1 MESPNAMGQASAK
14 GHEPA
19 KKRGFSYRRH
29 ILATGM
35 FVVLVGVGCV
45 GIWLSWY
52 VAGRQMLI
60 GFLGIMA
67 INGLLA
73 LLTLLFIVHALFML
87 FAKPRSLK
95 HAALRLFFV
104 VIPPITFLLGFYI
117 SGVLGQPAFLLG
129 FERWV
134 VKNVDTEAIQ
144 GWLAAKGQKYVSNTY
159 HPQKVPAEFPKY
171 LVDFDP
177 SWITIGAEREGE
189 VTADFHWGSALAGH
203 WDIVVGPPTMPMP
216 KSSRMDLGNGYGQ
229 SCRVVKPGVYVT
241 WNE

>member
-14 GHEPA
+14 GHEPL

-52 VAGRQMLI
+52 VAGLQMLI

-104 VIPPITFLLGFYI
+104 AIPPITFLLGFYV
-117 SGVLGQPAFLLG
+117 SGALARPAFLLG

-134 VKNVDTEAIQ
+134 TKNVDTNAIQ
-144 GWLAAKGQKYVSNTY
+144 EWLATEGAKYSSKTY
-159 HPQKVPAEFPKY
+159 HGGKFPAEFPKY
-171 LVDFDP
+171 LVAFDP
-177 SWITIGAEREGE
+177 SWISIGAEREGE
-189 VTADFHWGSALAGH
+189 WTADFHWGSALAGH
-203 WDIVVGPPTMPMP
+203 WDIVVGPPTMSMP
-216 KSSRMDLGNGYGQ
+216 KSGRVDLGGGYVEF
-229 SCRVVKPGVYVT
+229 RRAVKPGVYVT
-241 WNE
+241 WSD